1 MKNLN
6 PFAVLLPLAALALVV
21 YLSAYTVREDEQS
34 LVLRFGNPIK
44 TENAYGQEE
53 DAGLKF
59 KIPVIETVREY
70 DRKNLELDLQP
81 QLTLARYFGEC
92 AVSGNHFGPTRQ
104 THERD
109 FGPRQ
114 YSGLSR

>member
-44 TENAYGQEE
+44 TE
-53 DAGLKF
+53 KF
-59 KIPVIETVREY
+59 ECGCF
-70 DRKNLELDLQP
+70 
-81 QLTLARYFGEC
+81 LALPYHGC
-92 AVSGNHFGPTRQ
+92 AKVLRAF
-104 THERD
+104 
-109 FGPRQ
+109 
-114 YSGLSR
+114 